1 MKSTPV
7 TSGKSAAANDSA
19 QAVIDTRNADLLQ
32 ELQNYFRRSGL
43 DTDSQKDRALVGKR
57 LGYADQTAVYRF
69 LTEGKWQGDLR
80 KFETRLSSFLANEIR
95 IEGGADLVDDP
106 KAFILPS
113 MFAFLNQVRACGMI
127 NIGAGAAGTGKT
139 CACRLY
145 AAKHKSNTI
154 YAHVWAWTA
163 GKTTLARELVTSAG
177 IERRRGEN
185 HAAALSRHFRDKQ
198 VMFVIDNAQRLTA
211 SARNWLAD
219 FLDYT
224 GASIALIG
232 NPEISD
238 QWSRVDQHS
247 RRVGL
252 NRNVSIDLFDED
264 ATRNT
269 SKITVSYLLRQ
280 HLPEVAENETI
291 RDEAMKLVTQP
302 KSGSCGSFVQH
313 ARLTRLMMAGGIT
326 DPVKAFKSAATQLLK
341 AAA

>member
-1 MKSTPV
+1 MKSTLV
-7 TSGKSAAANDSA
+7 TSGKSAAAGDSE
-19 QAVIDTRNADLLQ
+19 QALIDARNTDLVE
-32 ELQNYFRRSGL
+32 ELRNYFRRSGL
-43 DTDSQKDRALVGKR
+43 KTDSQVDRAIVGKR
-57 LGYADQTAVYRF
+57 LGYADQTSVYRY
-69 LTEGKWQGDLR
+69 LTDGKWQGDLR
-80 KFETRLSSFLANEIR
+80 KFETRLGSYLANELR

-106 KAFILPS
+106 RSFILPS

-127 NIGAGAAGTGKT
+127 NVGFGAAGTGKT

-145 AAKHKSNTI
+145 ARQNKANTI

-177 IERRRGEN
+177 IERRSGEN

-238 QWSRVDQHS
+238 QWSRVDQHA

-252 NRNVSIDLFDED
+252 HRDVSIDLFDED
-264 ATRNT
+264 AARNT
-269 SKITVSYLLRQ
+269 SAVTVNYLLKQ
-280 HLPEVAENETI
+280 HLPEVASNPTI
-291 RDEAMKLVTQP
+291 RTEALKLVTQP

-313 ARLTRLMMAGGIT
+313 AKLTRLMMAGGIT

-341 AAA
+341 AA